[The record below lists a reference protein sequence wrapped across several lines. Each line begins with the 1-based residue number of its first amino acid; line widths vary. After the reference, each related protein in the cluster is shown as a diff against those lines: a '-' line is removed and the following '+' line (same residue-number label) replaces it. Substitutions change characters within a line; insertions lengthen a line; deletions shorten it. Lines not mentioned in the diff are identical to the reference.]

1 MRSNKTSCGVMLNLF
16 SSWLVNA
23 STQSD
28 SNVMQI
34 IIYSSIHTRCR
45 RFNRT
50 SWSRRQH
57 PISSPRCVNTVI
69 SCSINT
75 LLRRSIWSQMS
86 TRHLLKHIETINV
99 FTKKSSFAEGWS
111 LLKVCFPKFDWVL
124 WHYNDFVSWNIDHWV
139 RFFCVML
146 GKGQIS

>member
-86 TRHLLKHIETINV
+86 TRHLLKHIDMNQSWN
-99 FTKKSSFAEGWS
+99 KLSMCSPKNHH
-111 LLKVCFPKFDWVL
+111 LLRVGVCSK
-124 WHYNDFVSWNIDHWV
+124 FVSPNLIEYCGTITTLFLETLTIESD
-139 RFFCVML
+139 FFVLC
-146 GKGQIS
+146 